1 MYTTLLIIH
10 SLLRW
15 AILLAGIWAVFRA
28 WKGVSEKTPFTGADN
43 KAGLFFMIFFD
54 LQLLVGLLLYF
65 VASPYG
71 LQAIQN
77 GGMAAVMKNG
87 VQRFYAVEHI
97 TMAVIAFVLV
107 HIGRAKV
114 KKATT
119 DALKHKK
126 GLIFFGI
133 VLVLVLLLTP
143 WPFREA
149 ASALGRGWLY

>member
-1 MYTTLLIIH
+1 MYTPLLIIH

-15 AILLAGIWAVFRA
+15 AILLAGIWAVYRS
-28 WKGVSEKTPFTGADN
+28 WKGVSGKTPFTGADN

-65 VASPYG
+65 VASPLVKTALSDMG
-71 LQAIQN
+71 
-77 GGMAAVMKNG
+77 AAMKDG
-87 VQRFYAVEHI
+87 VLRFYAVEH
-97 TMAVIAFVLV
+97 TTLAVLAFILV

-114 KKATT
+114 KKAPT

-133 VLVLVLLLTP
+133 VLLLVLLLTP

-149 ASALGRGWLY
+149 GAMRGWLY